1 MTPPLRKFLVIASV
15 VFAIA
20 VPALQMGL
28 QLGLS
33 AGEFAGDGNSTLRAA
48 GYAFSIWS
56 VIYAGLIAYAV
67 WQALPRNAGDPLLAQ
82 IAWPS
87 VVAISGCGLWII
99 ASSADWK
106 WASVAIIAVSAATL
120 TLALIRLVPVRAE
133 LKARV
138 FVWWPLSLLA
148 GWLTIASA
156 INILTVLTAT
166 GLIGGTS
173 AVIAGYV
180 GVGAVVVVALLVLEK
195 RPKPFPGRTFWSFA
209 FLYSVLRFIIEFY
222 RGDDRGLV
230 LDLLSTS
237 QFISVVLGPLS
248 LIMLWYLSRAN
259 RPAAPEVLDR
269 AHAPRKPRF
278 T

>member
-180 GVGAVVVVALLVLEK
+180 GVGAVVVVALLVLHAA
-195 RPKPFPGRTFWSFA
+195 RM
-209 FLYSVLRFIIEFY
+209 SVYAIPIAW
-222 RGDDRGLV
+222 GLV
-230 LDLLSTS
+230 AVWVAEKTAKSGLALEA
-237 QFISVVLGPLS
+237 
-248 LIMLWYLSRAN
+248 LIAAVIVGGYAIWRAA
-259 RPAAPEVLDR
+259 AAPR
-269 AHAPRKPRF
+269 
-278 T
+278 

>member
-1 MTPPLRKFLVIASV
+1 MTPTLRKFMVIASV

-33 AGEFAGDGNSTLRAA
+33 AKEFADDGDSTLRAA
-48 GYAFSIWS
+48 PYAFSIWS

-67 WQALPRNAGDPLLAQ
+67 WQLLPRNSGDPLLAR

-106 WASVAIIAVSAATL
+106 WASVAIIVVSAATL
-120 TLALIRLVPVRAE
+120 TLALIRLVPTRAA
-133 LKARV
+133 LSARV

-156 INILTVLTAT
+156 INVLTVLTAT

-173 AVIAGYV
+173 AVVAGYA
-180 GVGAVVVVALLVLEK
+180 GVGAVVVAALSVMYAARLPAYGVPIAWGLVAVWVAEQADKSDLALEALIAA
-195 RPKPFPGRTFWSFA
+195 GIVGAYAAW
-209 FLYSVLRFIIEFY
+209 
-222 RGDDRGLV
+222 RGLRV
-230 LDLLSTS
+230 
-237 QFISVVLGPLS
+237 
-248 LIMLWYLSRAN
+248 
-259 RPAAPEVLDR
+259 
-269 AHAPRKPRF
+269 
-278 T
+278 

>member
-20 VPALQMGL
+20 VPVLQIGL
-28 QLGLS
+28 DLGLS
-33 AGEFAGDGNSTLRAA
+33 AKEFAGDGNSTLRAA

-67 WQALPRNAGDPLLAQ
+67 WQALPRNAGDPLVAQ

-87 VVAISGCGLWII
+87 IVAISGCGLWII

-106 WASVAIIAVSAATL
+106 WASVAIIVLSAATL
-120 TLALIRLVPVRAE
+120 TLALIRLVPVRTD
-133 LKARV
+133 LNARV

-166 GLIGGTS
+166 GLIGGAS
-173 AVIAGYV
+173 AVIAGYIGV
-180 GVGAVVVVALLVLEK
+180 GVVVVVALLVLHAA
-195 RPKPFPGRTFWSFA
+195 R
-209 FLYSVLRFIIEFY
+209 LSVYAIPIAW
-222 RGDDRGLV
+222 GLV
-230 LDLLSTS
+230 AVWVAEKTDKSDLALEA
-237 QFISVVLGPLS
+237 
-248 LIMLWYLSRAN
+248 LIAAVIVGGYAIWREA
-259 RPAAPEVLDR
+259 AAPR
-269 AHAPRKPRF
+269 
-278 T
+278 

>member
-20 VPALQMGL
+20 VPVLQIGL
-28 QLGLS
+28 DLGLS
-33 AGEFAGDGNSTLRAA
+33 AKEFAGDGNSTLRAA

-67 WQALPRNAGDPLLAQ
+67 WQALPRNAGDPLVAQ

-87 VVAISGCGLWII
+87 IVAISGCGLWII

-106 WASVAIIAVSAATL
+106 WASVAIIVLSAATL
-120 TLALIRLVPVRAE
+120 TLALIRLVPVRTD
-133 LKARV
+133 LNARV

-180 GVGAVVVVALLVLEK
+180 GVGAVVVVALLVLHAA
-195 RPKPFPGRTFWSFA
+195 R
-209 FLYSVLRFIIEFY
+209 LSVYAIPIAW
-222 RGDDRGLV
+222 GLV
-230 LDLLSTS
+230 AVWVAEKTDKSDLALEA
-237 QFISVVLGPLS
+237 
-248 LIMLWYLSRAN
+248 LIAAVIVGGYAIWREA
-259 RPAAPEVLDR
+259 AAPR
-269 AHAPRKPRF
+269 
-278 T
+278 